1 MQTYEDLDTLAQG
14 LRNTIDY
21 IVGNNMTLRG
31 EIPDAMA
38 VLRETMDMKCLNE
51 PDRVTLIQTRIVQAL
66 RALESERLPTGWIT
80 EAMNEIAAR
89 PQEEAPADLDAGS
102 FEAVAPVIVTDDPEQ
117 PWHEPEA
124 PALPDED
131 EEPEAAEDA
140 PVTDPRAYILAL
152 QAQLRANGVEPI
164 AEDALDYVRA
174 VAESLVF
181 AEKPSPSARLAVLMN
196 EQGAPLPPQ
205 VNAEV
210 QKIDGVNEV

>member
-21 IVGNNMTLRG
+21 IVANNMPLRG
-31 EIPDAMA
+31 EIPDAMS

-51 PDRVTLIQTRIVQAL
+51 PDRVTLIQTRIIQAL

-89 PQEEAPADLDAGS
+89 PQEEASADLDAGS

-124 PALPDED
+124 PAPPDED
-131 EEPEAAEDA
+131 EEPEAAEKEPE
-140 PVTDPRAYILAL
+140 PVDWSAYALAL
-152 QAQLRANGVEPI
+152 QQQVRVLGGQPI
-164 AEDALDYVRA
+164 AQDAPDYVQA
-174 VAESLVF
+174 IAESIVF
-181 AEKPSPSARLAVLMN
+181 AKKDGPP
-196 EQGAPLPPQ
+196 PLPT
-205 VNAEV
+205 AETSGAV
-210 QKIDGVNEV
+210 QTMGDGSEV